1 MKHAKKI
8 AILLAAILP
17 MASFAACGSTD
28 SSKEEAASSASTS
41 EEKAEALEEE
51 TETEMDETT
60 APATTTTEKSTA
72 TTTVALNQSQQYEK
86 NNTIISVL
94 TNGFTYD
101 TKDAPIITFNSETN
115 SYIVV
120 TPSKL
125 SAADFDTTY
134 TNGGWDSYVSN
145 FSELSE
151 SIIQVAH
158 YTDESANI
166 KVIET
171 VKTVIPFIIYD
182 GGKVSY
188 DMYNSTENEKAC
200 ASLET
205 FIYAYNIGIPEASY
219 DPNTK
224 TYKLT
229 LLSAGS
235 VSRDTFDSEKWDTLS
250 NSLVSVYGTLKSN
263 CGVLDNTMQDL
274 VVELLDSADKTTLLR
289 IENGNITYDYQND
302 SN

>member
-1 MKHAKKI
+1 MKHTKKI
-8 AILLAAILP
+8 AILLAAILS
-17 MASFAACGSTD
+17 MTSFAACGSTD

-41 EEKAEALEEE
+41 EEKTEALEEE

-60 APATTTTEKSTA
+60 APATTTTEKSTT

-151 SIIQVAH
+151 SI
-158 YTDESANI
+158 
-166 KVIET
+166 
-171 VKTVIPFIIYD
+171 KTA
-182 GGKVSY
+182 
-188 DMYNSTENEKAC
+188 T
-200 ASLET
+200 
-205 FIYAYNIGIPEASY
+205 
-219 DPNTK
+219 
-224 TYKLT
+224 
-229 LLSAGS
+229 
-235 VSRDTFDSEKWDTLS
+235 
-250 NSLVSVYGTLKSN
+250 
-263 CGVLDNTMQDL
+263 
-274 VVELLDSADKTTLLR
+274 
-289 IENGNITYDYQND
+289 
-302 SN
+302 

>member
-1 MKHAKKI
+1 MKHTKKI
-8 AILLAAILP
+8 AILLAAILS
-17 MASFAACGSTD
+17 MTSFAACGSTD

-41 EEKAEALEEE
+41 EEKTEALEEE

-60 APATTTTEKSTA
+60 APATTTTEKSTT

-224 TYKLT
+224 TYQLT
-229 LLSAGS
+229 LIAGS
-235 VSRDTFDSEKWDTLS
+235 ISRGAIDIEKWDAFS
-250 NSLVSVYGTLKSN
+250 NSLVDVYGTLKSN